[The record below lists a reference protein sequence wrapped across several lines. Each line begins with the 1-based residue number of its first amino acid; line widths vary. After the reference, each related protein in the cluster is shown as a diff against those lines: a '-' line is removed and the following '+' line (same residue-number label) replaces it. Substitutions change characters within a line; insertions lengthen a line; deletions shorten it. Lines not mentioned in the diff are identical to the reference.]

1 MLAEIAVAATPGVD
15 FDRRRGHR
23 TVRFSFC
30 GTTDDMAEAAER
42 IRRWLA

>member
-1 MLAEIAVAATPGVD
+1 VD

-30 GTTDDMAEAAER
+30 GATADMAEAAKR
-42 IRRWLA
+42 LRVWLG